1 MFEFNMVTW
10 LGLFAAFCTTVS
22 LLPQAIKVI
31 SQKQTRDISLSM
43 YIIFA
48 TGVLLWLIYG
58 ILTRDMPVMLANA
71 VTFVLSITILVLKI
85 RYK

>member
-22 LLPQAIKVI
+22 LLPQTIKII

-43 YIIFA
+43 YIIFT

-58 ILTRDMPVMLANA
+58 ILTKDMPVMLANA

>member
-1 MFEFNMVTW
+1 
-10 LGLFAAFCTTVS
+10 
-22 LLPQAIKVI
+22 
-31 SQKQTRDISLSM
+31 M